1 MVLRKMYSN
10 LQIYNMAT
18 ALIGAFQSNG
28 ENTNYPVKVNFY
40 LQKNMNSVIE
50 IAKDIEAKRIE
61 IIKKYGNPSEEDPEA
76 YIIPDENIEVASK
89 EVNDLLELEQEVA
102 INMIKLDWLD
112 GIDMSAAQ
120 VAAMSFMIDEDEE

>member
-50 IAKDIEAKRIE
+50 IAKDIEAKRVE

>member
-1 MVLRKMYSN
+1 
-10 LQIYNMAT
+10 
-18 ALIGAFQSNG
+18 
-28 ENTNYPVKVNFY
+28 
-40 LQKNMNSVIE
+40 MNSVIE